1 MAGKARRAGCT
12 SPARGVPD
20 WTLRQAPCPK
30 DATWASVTP
39 LPKVR
44 TFRTSETN
52 CSWGALNV
60 GVVDEAT
67 AVVGV
72 AGTDEAGGGGLLARP
87 QAVSPAPRAAAAM
100 IGGTARRVKA

>member
-1 MAGKARRAGCT
+1 MVISWIASPLEMAGKARRAGCT

-60 GVVDEAT
+60 GVVDEAA

-72 AGTDEAGGGGLLARP
+72 AGADEAGGGGGPGRP
-87 QAVSPAPRAAAAM
+87 AAPGPAAA
-100 IGGTARRVKA
+100 GG